1 MNYCFNTGV
10 CVLSMGLFLSHG
22 PSPLVCL
29 FAFSVLLCLL
39 FRFVFSYFVF
49 SCFVF
54 LRLRLCLRFVV
65 LRVGAVRRWAD
76 ACTAC
81 ERWSGGLAWM

>member
-1 MNYCFNTGV
+1 
-10 CVLSMGLFLSHG
+10 MGLFLSHD

-39 FRFVFSYFVF
+39 FRFVFSCFVF
-49 SCFVF
+49 SFFVF
-54 LRLRLCLRFVV
+54 LRFRFVSAFCVCGLCLRFVV